1 MSDTLTGLVIA
12 AASVVSLICFI
23 VVIVQMFQHGAT
35 GLGIACIVLI
45 LCCGLGPLI
54 AFIFG
59 WIKAREWNMM
69 NLMIVWTIAIGIN
82 AAAGALNP
90 APYRQV
96 QQIFVV
102 QPKP

>member
-1 MSDTLTGLVIA
+1 MTDTLTGLMIA
-12 AASVVSLICFI
+12 AASVVSIICFI

-35 GLGIACIVLI
+35 TMGIVCIVLT
-45 LCCGLGPLI
+45 LCCGLGALI
-54 AFIFG
+54 AFIYG
-59 WIKAREWNMM
+59 WVKAREWNMM
-69 NLMIVWTIAIGIN
+69 NLMIVWSVAVAIN
-82 AAAGALNP
+82 AAAGAINP